1 MQRHMI
7 RALFAGVAATGA
19 ALLTMGLAGAGA
31 AGAATPAAH
40 TGSYPIIYTNSQAG
54 YTVSGR
60 WFRYVA
66 TYVKV
71 PPAGSVFNYALV
83 ALGGSNVAGVNL
95 GIQAGGGPGSIGWA
109 VGSQPFGSGGGLL
122 SSVNP
127 KVGDTVLIDLYY
139 NKATGGV
146 TATAT
151 DTTTNKTQSVTIA
164 EGTSA
169 LFTSAEVAGLIR
181 NPSSPPAGD
190 LRLWQFTNS
199 HVTTYSGTRGT
210 MTGNWVT
217 SQVIDT
223 TNGKASGHVVFSP
236 SFLFNNGANFGA
248 WLRTYLR

>member
-109 VGSQPFGSGGGLL
+109 VGSQPFARAVACCPASIPR
-122 SSVNP
+122 S
-127 KVGDTVLIDLYY
+127 
-139 NKATGGV
+139 ATRCSL
-146 TATAT
+146 TC
-151 DTTTNKTQSVTIA
+151 TTTRPR
-164 EGTSA
+164 
-169 LFTSAEVAGLIR
+169 VA
-181 NPSSPPAGD
+181 
-190 LRLWQFTNS
+190 
-199 HVTTYSGTRGT
+199 
-210 MTGNWVT
+210 
-217 SQVIDT
+217 
-223 TNGKASGHVVFSP
+223 
-236 SFLFNNGANFGA
+236 
-248 WLRTYLR
+248 